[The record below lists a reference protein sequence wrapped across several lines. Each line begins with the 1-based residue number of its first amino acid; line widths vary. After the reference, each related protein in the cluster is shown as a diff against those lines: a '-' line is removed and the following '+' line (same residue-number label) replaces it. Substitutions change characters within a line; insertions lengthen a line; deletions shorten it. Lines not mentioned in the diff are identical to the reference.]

1 MLLAISILNRWI
13 IVSKLIRN
21 QNANDASKYFFSRFV
36 ICIQNT
42 FQRHESGLCSSLTSK
57 CSIVSLQQNQE
68 LVSQSIFF
76 SRTSK
81 VKTFFTT
88 ILSFM
93 KYCEKKIVW
102 QHTKY
107 FQQNLDNSWYLY
119 EYSKKLF
126 ERFKLFSFAFVPMFI
141 FIVIVIV
148 STDIN

>member
-1 MLLAISILNRWI
+1 M
-13 IVSKLIRN
+13 IRN
-21 QNANDASKYFFSRFV
+21 RNANDASKYFFSFCY
-36 ICIQNT
+36 CIQNT

-57 CSIVSLQQNQE
+57 RSIVSLFLQQNQE

-126 ERFKLFSFAFVPMFI
+126 ERFKHFYFAFVPM